1 MKILVTEPLHEV
13 GIERLMRDFDVDV
26 KLGVAPAA
34 LAREVRAYD
43 ALITRSGTPV
53 RADLIE
59 AGRKRLKVVGRAGI
73 GVDNIDIEAATRHGI
88 AVVNAPNG
96 NVRAAAEHT
105 IALLF
110 ALCRNIPQAHTLLR
124 EGVWGKN
131 HFMGCEVAGKTLGI
145 IGLGK
150 VGAGVAKRAAA
161 LDMEVIAH
169 DPFLQP
175 RDDVPL
181 VPLDD
186 LLRQADFITL
196 HVPLTPITVKLI
208 GERELNL
215 MKASAYLIN
224 CARGQVIDEEAL
236 YAACKQGR
244 IAGAA
249 LDVFASEPLRASGL
263 LTLNNVILTPHLGGT
278 THEAMRASALEVA
291 EQVRA
296 VLVGDYPAH
305 IINPEV
311 LTRHEPT
318 HHASQERSDVT
329 LHPLNAWQRFD
340 RVIFDCDSTLSEIEG
355 IDELAA
361 MNGVPYEVAELT
373 RLAMGGHVR
382 FEEVFG
388 KRLDLIKP
396 NRKQMAALGKLYTS
410 TLVEDAVPAVAALHY
425 LGIDVHLLSGG
436 YREALMPMADK
447 LGVPE
452 THLHANDI
460 VFDGRGEY
468 MGFDAA
474 NPLCRSGGKAEV
486 LKTLPP
492 IDAGSSTPG
501 THDLVSHGAP
511 QTLLIGDGAS
521 DAEVCPYVELFV
533 GYGGVE
539 KRGHVHEVAPIY
551 LHTES
556 LAALVVMAAGTEGCC
571 KLLAEPRFRPLVIK
585 GLSLLMREGSAD
597 YRPEYRPFFTRLKKL
612 CLGV

>member
-1 MKILVTEPLHEV
+1 LKILVTEPLHEV
-13 GIERLMRDFDVDV
+13 GIERLGREFDVDV
-26 KLGVAPAA
+26 KLGIASTT
-34 LAREVRAYD
+34 LLREVRGYD

-53 RADLIE
+53 RANLIE

-105 IALLF
+105 IAMIF

-150 VGAGVAKRAAA
+150 VGTGVAKRARA
-161 LDMEVIAH
+161 LDMAVIAY
-169 DPFLQP
+169 DPFIQL
-175 RDDVPL
+175 REDIPL
-181 VPLDD
+181 MPLAD
-186 LLRQADFITL
+186 LLRQADIVTL
-196 HVPLTPITVKLI
+196 HVPLTPITADMI
-208 GERELNL
+208 GARELDL
-215 MKASAYLIN
+215 MKVSAYLIN
-224 CARGQVIDEEAL
+224 CARGRVVDEEAL
-236 YAACKQGR
+236 YMACKQGR

-296 VLVGDYPAH
+296 VLVGEYPAH

-311 LTRHEPT
+311 LSKPECTGNHPSRIT
-318 HHASQERSDVT
+318 HHA
-329 LHPLNAWQRFD
+329 LNNWRPFD
-340 RVIFDCDSTLSEIEG
+340 RVVFDCDSTLSEIEG

-361 MNGVPYEVAELT
+361 MNGVPYEVSELT

-388 KRLDLIKP
+388 RRLDLIKP
-396 NRKQMAALGKLYTS
+396 NKRQVAALGKLYTS
-410 TLVEDAVPAVAALHY
+410 TLVEDAAPAVAALQH

-436 YREALMPMADK
+436 YREALLPMAEK
-447 LGVPE
+447 LGVPTE
-452 THLHANDI
+452 RLHANDLF
-460 VFDGRGEY
+460 FDERGEY
-468 MGFDAA
+468 AGFDEV
-474 NPLCRSGGKAEV
+474 NPLCRSGGKAEI
-486 LKTLPP
+486 LKELP
-492 IDAGSSTPG
+492 SS
-501 THDLVSHGAP
+501 AN
-511 QTLLIGDGAS
+511 TLLIGDGAS
-521 DAEVCPYVELFV
+521 DAEVCPHVELFV

-539 KRGHVHEVAPIY
+539 KRGHVHEIAPVY

-556 LAALVVMAAGTEGCC
+556 LAALVVMAAGMDGCC

-597 YRPEYRPFFTRLKKL
+597 YRPEYHPFFTRLRKL
-612 CLGV
+612 CLEGIC